1 MNAHDDATQELLLT
15 ATQLELVRE
24 GLGLLEAAL
33 SRDESDQIEQ
43 IQAILAQLERSAAA
57 SGQDHPSEPGPPT
70 TNAEQQRGPD
80 S

>member
-1 MNAHDDATQELLLT
+1 MNAHEDATHELLLT

-43 IQAILAQLERSAAA
+43 IQAILEQLESNTSA
-57 SGQDHPSEPGPPT
+57 EP
-70 TNAEQQRGPD
+70 ERGPD
-80 S
+80 T